1 MVNLERLLNYDFDY
15 FKGKADF
22 ELAEKYFEIK
32 EYDVATKLYNKSL
45 YHYFPT
51 GARTNRTDSVL
62 GNKEWME
69 QGDAEIVNAFIARK
83 KEIENTAK
91 IIEDR
96 FRFLVNED
104 IVEAYV
110 GLADLLYVLAIREK
124 YNELITQ
131 NNGVAYYQEGDV
143 IKEAF
148 RQNKFVEAD
157 NEVSKERISLYEQ
170 AAAKNSI
177 EALLYLGMYYRDRED
192 YKKAR
197 GYYERAANL
206 NSAEAAFEIAMMLD
220 KDFELTCSAAFGYKV
235 LTEEEKQV
243 QAETVKWFLKAALLG
258 HKQAMNVVAHCYRF
272 GVVVE
277 KDEKLAEWWVQIA
290 EIFNNATNCSLTN
303 HIW

>member
-15 FKGKADF
+15 LKGKADF

-32 EYDVATKLYNKSL
+32 EYDVAIKLYKKSL

-62 GNKEWME
+62 SNKEWME

-91 IIEDR
+91 VIEDR
-96 FRFLVNED
+96 FRFLVNENV
-104 IVEAYV
+104 VEAYV
-110 GLADLLYVLAIREK
+110 GLADLMYVLAIRKK

-131 NNGVAYYQEGDV
+131 NNGFVYYQVGDV

-148 RQNKFVEAD
+148 RQNKYVEAA
-157 NEVSKERISLYEQ
+157 NEVFKERIGLYEQ

-177 EALLYLGMYYRDRED
+177 EALLYLGMDYRDRED

-197 GYYERAANL
+197 GYYEQAANL

-220 KDFELTCSAAFGYKV
+220 KDFYLIASSGFGNLE
-235 LTEEEKQV
+235 LTEEEKPV
-243 QAETVKWFLKAALLG
+243 VAEAVSWLLKAARLG
-258 HKQAMNVVAHCYRF
+258 HKLAMYVVVHCYRF
-272 GVVVE
+272 GVAVE
-277 KDEKLAEWWVQIA
+277 KDEKLAEWWSQIE
-290 EIFNNATNCSLTN
+290 EICNSALDEYKRT
-303 HIW
+303 I

>member
-1 MVNLERLLNYDFDY
+1 MVKLKRLLDYDFDY
-15 FKGKADF
+15 LKGKADF

-32 EYDVATKLYNKSL
+32 EYDVAMKLYKKSL

-91 IIEDR
+91 VIEDR
-96 FRFLVNED
+96 FRFLVNEN

-110 GLADLLYVLAIREK
+110 GLADLIYVLAIREK

-143 IKEAF
+143 IEEAF
-148 RQNKFVEAD
+148 RQNKYVEAA
-157 NEVSKERISLYEQ
+157 NEVFKEKISLYEQ

-177 EALLYLGMYYRDRED
+177 EALMFLGCFYKDR
-192 YKKAR
+192 
-197 GYYERAANL
+197 NL
-206 NSAEAAFEIAMMLD
+206 NKVAQEYFEKAVNLGCGSAAYAIAEMLD
-220 KDFELTCSAAFGYKV
+220 KDFYLIASSGFEHFE

-243 QAETVKWFLKAALLG
+243 VAEAVSWLLKAARLG
-258 HKQAMNVVAHCYRF
+258 HKLAMHVVVHCYRF
-272 GVVVE
+272 GVAVE
-277 KDEKLAEWWVQIA
+277 KDEKLAEWWSQIE
-290 EIFNNATNCSLTN
+290 EICNSALDEYKRT
-303 HIW
+303 I

>member
-1 MVNLERLLNYDFDY
+1 MVNLERLLNYDFNY

-32 EYDVATKLYNKSL
+32 EYDVAIKLYKKSL

-51 GARTNRTDSVL
+51 GLRTNRTDSVL

-91 IIEDR
+91 VIEDR
-96 FRFLVNED
+96 FRFLVNEN

-110 GLADLLYVLAIREK
+110 GLADLIYVLAIREK

-148 RQNKFVEAD
+148 RQNKDVEAA

-170 AAAKNSI
+170 AAAENSI
-177 EALLYLGMYYRDRED
+177 EALLYLGMDYRDRED

-197 GYYERAANL
+197 GYYEQAANL
-206 NSAEAAFEIAMMLD
+206 NSAEAAFKIAMMLD
-220 KDFELTCSAAFGYKV
+220 KDFYLIASSGFGNLE
-235 LTEEEKQV
+235 LTEEEKPV
-243 QAETVKWFLKAALLG
+243 VAEAVSWLLKAARLG
-258 HKQAMNVVAHCYRF
+258 HKLAMYVVVHCYRF
-272 GVVVE
+272 GVAVE
-277 KDEKLAEWWVQIA
+277 KDEKLAEWWSQIE
-290 EIFNNATNCSLTN
+290 EICNSALDEYKRT
-303 HIW
+303 I

>member
-15 FKGKADF
+15 LKGKADF

-32 EYDVATKLYNKSL
+32 EYDVAIKLYKKSL

-51 GARTNRTDSVL
+51 GLRTNRTDSVL
-62 GNKEWME
+62 RNKEWME

-91 IIEDR
+91 IIEYR
-96 FRFLVNED
+96 FRLLVNEN

-110 GLADLLYVLAIREK
+110 GLADLIYVLAIRKK

-131 NNGVAYYQEGDV
+131 NNGVAYYQVGDV

-148 RQNKFVEAD
+148 RQNKYAEAA
-157 NEVSKERISLYEQ
+157 NEVFEERISLYEQ

-177 EALLYLGMYYRDRED
+177 EALLYLGMDYRDRED

-197 GYYERAANL
+197 GYYEQAANL

-220 KDFELTCSAAFGYKV
+220 KDFYLIASSGFGNLE
-235 LTEEEKQV
+235 LTEEEKPV
-243 QAETVKWFLKAALLG
+243 VAEAVSWLLKAARLG
-258 HKQAMNVVAHCYRF
+258 HKLAMYVVVHCYRF
-272 GVVVE
+272 GVAVE
-277 KDEKLAEWWVQIA
+277 KDEKLAEWWSQIE
-290 EIFNNATNCSLTN
+290 EICNSALDEYKRT
-303 HIW
+303 I

>member
-1 MVNLERLLNYDFDY
+1 MVNLERLLNYDFNY
-15 FKGKADF
+15 LKGKADF

-32 EYDVATKLYNKSL
+32 EYDVAMKLYKKSL

-91 IIEDR
+91 VIEDR
-96 FRFLVNED
+96 FRFLVNEN

-110 GLADLLYVLAIREK
+110 GLADLIYVLAIRKK

-131 NNGVAYYQEGDV
+131 NNGFVYYQVGDV
-143 IKEAF
+143 IEEAF
-148 RQNKFVEAD
+148 RQNKYVEAA
-157 NEVSKERISLYEQ
+157 NEVFKERISLYEQ

-177 EALLYLGMYYRDRED
+177 EALLYLGMDYRDRED

-197 GYYERAANL
+197 GYYEQAANL

-220 KDFELTCSAAFGYKV
+220 KDFYLIASSGFGNLE
-235 LTEEEKQV
+235 LTEEEKPV
-243 QAETVKWFLKAALLG
+243 VAEAVSWLLKAARLG
-258 HKQAMNVVAHCYRF
+258 HKLAMYVVVHCYRF
-272 GVVVE
+272 GVAVE
-277 KDEKLAEWWVQIA
+277 KDEKLAEWWSQIE
-290 EIFNNATNCSLTN
+290 EICNSALDEYKRT
-303 HIW
+303 I

>member
-15 FKGKADF
+15 LKGKADF

-32 EYDVATKLYNKSL
+32 EYDVAMKLYKKSL

-69 QGDAEIVNAFIARK
+69 QGDAKIVNAFIARK

-96 FRFLVNED
+96 FRFLVNEN

-110 GLADLLYVLAIREK
+110 GLADLIYVLAIRKK

-131 NNGVAYYQEGDV
+131 NNGFVYYQVGDV
-143 IKEAF
+143 IEEAF
-148 RQNKFVEAD
+148 RQNKYVEAV
-157 NEVSKERISLYEQ
+157 NEVFKERIGLYEQ

-177 EALLYLGMYYRDRED
+177 EALLYLGMDYRDRED

-197 GYYERAANL
+197 GYYEQAANL

-220 KDFELTCSAAFGYKV
+220 KDFYLIASSGFGNLE
-235 LTEEEKQV
+235 LTEEEKPV
-243 QAETVKWFLKAALLG
+243 VAEAVSWLLKAARLG
-258 HKQAMNVVAHCYRF
+258 HKLAMYVVVHCYRF
-272 GVVVE
+272 GVAVE
-277 KDEKLAEWWVQIA
+277 KDEKLAEWWSQIE
-290 EIFNNATNCSLTN
+290 EICNSALDEYKRT
-303 HIW
+303 I

>member
-15 FKGKADF
+15 LKGKADF

-32 EYDVATKLYNKSL
+32 EYDVAMKLYKKSL

-83 KEIENTAK
+83 KEIENIAK
-91 IIEDR
+91 VIEDR
-96 FRFLVNED
+96 FRFLVSEN

-110 GLADLLYVLAIREK
+110 GLADLIYVLAIRKK

-131 NNGVAYYQEGDV
+131 NNGFIYYQVGDV
-143 IKEAF
+143 IEEAF
-148 RQNKFVEAD
+148 RQNKYVEAA
-157 NEVSKERISLYEQ
+157 NEVFKEKISLYEQ

-177 EALLYLGMYYRDRED
+177 EALLYLGMDYRDRED

-197 GYYERAANL
+197 GYYEQAANL

-220 KDFELTCSAAFGYKV
+220 KDFYLIASSGFGNLE
-235 LTEEEKQV
+235 LTEEEKPV
-243 QAETVKWFLKAALLG
+243 VAEAVSWLLKAARLG
-258 HKQAMNVVAHCYRF
+258 HKLAMYVVVHCYRF
-272 GVVVE
+272 GVAVE
-277 KDEKLAEWWVQIA
+277 KDEKLAEWWSQIE
-290 EIFNNATNCSLTN
+290 EICNSALDEYKRT
-303 HIW
+303 I

>member
-1 MVNLERLLNYDFDY
+1 MVNLERLLNYDFNY

-32 EYDVATKLYNKSL
+32 EYDVAVKLYKKSL

-62 GNKEWME
+62 RNKEWME
-69 QGDAEIVNAFIARK
+69 QGDAEIVNAFVNRK

-91 IIEDR
+91 VIEDR

-110 GLADLLYVLAIREK
+110 GLADLIYVLAIREK

-131 NNGVAYYQEGDV
+131 NNGVAYYQDGDV

-148 RQNKFVEAD
+148 RQNKYVEAA
-157 NEVSKERISLYEQ
+157 NEVFKERIGLYEQ

-177 EALLYLGMYYRDRED
+177 EALLYLGMDYRDRED

-197 GYYERAANL
+197 GYYEQAANL

-220 KDFELTCSAAFGYKV
+220 KDFYLIASSGFGNLE
-235 LTEEEKQV
+235 LTEEEKPV
-243 QAETVKWFLKAALLG
+243 VAEAVSWLLKAARLG
-258 HKQAMNVVAHCYRF
+258 HKLAMYVVVHCYRF
-272 GVVVE
+272 GVAVE
-277 KDEKLAEWWVQIA
+277 KDEKLAEWWSQIE
-290 EIFNNATNCSLTN
+290 EICNSALDEYKRT
-303 HIW
+303 I

>member
-15 FKGKADF
+15 LKGKADF

-32 EYDVATKLYNKSL
+32 EYDVAIKLYKKSL

-51 GARTNRTDSVL
+51 GLRTNRTDSVL
-62 GNKEWME
+62 RNKEWME
-69 QGDAEIVNAFIARK
+69 QGDAEIVKAFVARK

-91 IIEDR
+91 VIEDR
-96 FRFLVNED
+96 FRFLVNENV
-104 IVEAYV
+104 VEAYV
-110 GLADLLYVLAIREK
+110 GLADLIYVLAIRKK

-148 RQNKFVEAD
+148 RQNKYVEAA
-157 NEVSKERISLYEQ
+157 NEVFKERIGLYEQ

-177 EALLYLGMYYRDRED
+177 EALLYLGMDYRDRED

-197 GYYERAANL
+197 GYYEQAANL

-220 KDFELTCSAAFGYKV
+220 KDFYLIASSGFGNLE
-235 LTEEEKQV
+235 LTEEEKPV
-243 QAETVKWFLKAALLG
+243 VAEAVSWLLKAARLG
-258 HKQAMNVVAHCYRF
+258 HKLAMYVVVHCYRF
-272 GVVVE
+272 GVAVE
-277 KDEKLAEWWVQIA
+277 KDEKLAEWWSQIE
-290 EIFNNATNCSLTN
+290 EICNSALDEYKRT
-303 HIW
+303 I

>member
-1 MVNLERLLNYDFDY
+1 MVNLESLLNYDFNY

-22 ELAEKYFEIK
+22 ALAEKYFEIK
-32 EYDVATKLYNKSL
+32 EYDVAMKLYKKSL

-91 IIEDR
+91 VIEDR
-96 FRFLVNED
+96 FRFLVNEN

-110 GLADLLYVLAIREK
+110 GLADLIYVLAIRKK

-131 NNGVAYYQEGDV
+131 NNGFVYYQVGDV

-148 RQNKFVEAD
+148 RQNKHVEAA
-157 NEVSKERISLYEQ
+157 NEVFKERIGLYEQ

-177 EALLYLGMYYRDRED
+177 EALLYLGMDYRDRED

-197 GYYERAANL
+197 GYYEQAANL

-220 KDFELTCSAAFGYKV
+220 KDFYLIASSGFGHLE
-235 LTEEEKQV
+235 LTEEEKPV
-243 QAETVKWFLKAALLG
+243 VAEAVSWLLKAARLG
-258 HKQAMNVVAHCYRF
+258 HKLAMYVVVHCYRF
-272 GVVVE
+272 GVAVE
-277 KDEKLAEWWVQIA
+277 KDEKLAEWWSQIE
-290 EIFNNATNCSLTN
+290 EICNSALDEYKRT
-303 HIW
+303 I

>member
-1 MVNLERLLNYDFDY
+1 MVNLERLLNYDFYY
-15 FKGKADF
+15 FKGKAEF

-32 EYDVATKLYNKSL
+32 EYDVATKLYKKSL

-51 GARTNRTDSVL
+51 GASTNRTDSVL
-62 GNKEWME
+62 GNREWME
-69 QGDAEIVNAFIARK
+69 QGDTEIVQAFIARK

-148 RQNKFVEAD
+148 RQNKFVEAA
-157 NEVSKERISLYEQ
+157 NEVSKEEISLYEQ

-243 QAETVKWFLKAALLG
+243 QAETVKWFLKAARLG
-258 HKQAMNVVAHCYRF
+258 HKQAMNVVAHCYKF
-272 GVVVE
+272 GVAVE
-277 KDEKLAEWWVQIA
+277 KDEQLAEWWVQIA

>member
-15 FKGKADF
+15 LKGKADF

-32 EYDVATKLYNKSL
+32 EYDVAIKLYNKSL

-51 GARTNRTDSVL
+51 GLRTNRTDGVL
-62 GNKEWME
+62 RNKEWME

-83 KEIENTAK
+83 KEFENTAK

-110 GLADLLYVLAIREK
+110 GLADLIYVLAIRKK

-148 RQNKFVEAD
+148 RQNKYAEAA
-157 NEVSKERISLYEQ
+157 NEVFEERISLYEQ

-177 EALLYLGMYYRDRED
+177 EALLYLGMDYRDRED

-197 GYYERAANL
+197 GYYEQAANL

-220 KDFELTCSAAFGYKV
+220 KDFYLIASSGFGNLE
-235 LTEEEKQV
+235 LTEEEKPV
-243 QAETVKWFLKAALLG
+243 VAEAVSWLLKAARLG
-258 HKQAMNVVAHCYRF
+258 HKLAMYVVVHCYRF
-272 GVVVE
+272 GVAVE
-277 KDEKLAEWWVQIA
+277 KDEKLAEWWSQIE
-290 EIFNNATNCSLTN
+290 EICNSALDEYKRT
-303 HIW
+303 I

>member
-15 FKGKADF
+15 LKGKADF

-32 EYDVATKLYNKSL
+32 EYDVAMKLYKKSL

-62 GNKEWME
+62 RNKEWME

-96 FRFLVNED
+96 LRFLINEN

-110 GLADLLYVLAIREK
+110 GLADLIYVLAIRKK

-148 RQNKFVEAD
+148 RQNKYAEAA
-157 NEVSKERISLYEQ
+157 NEVFEERISLYEQ

-177 EALLYLGMYYRDRED
+177 EALLYLGMDYRDRED

-197 GYYERAANL
+197 GYYEQAANL

-220 KDFELTCSAAFGYKV
+220 KDFYLIASSGFGNLE
-235 LTEEEKQV
+235 LTEEEKPV
-243 QAETVKWFLKAALLG
+243 VAEAVSWLLKAARLG
-258 HKQAMNVVAHCYRF
+258 HKLAMYVVVHCYRF
-272 GVVVE
+272 GVAVE
-277 KDEKLAEWWVQIA
+277 KDEKLAEWWSQIE
-290 EIFNNATNCSLTN
+290 EICNSALDEYKRT
-303 HIW
+303 I

>member
-1 MVNLERLLNYDFDY
+1 MVNLERLLNYDFNY
-15 FKGKADF
+15 LKGKADF

-32 EYDVATKLYNKSL
+32 EYDVAIKLYKKSL

-96 FRFLVNED
+96 FRFLVNEN

-110 GLADLLYVLAIREK
+110 GLADLIYVLAIRKK

-131 NNGVAYYQEGDV
+131 NNGFVYYQVGDV
-143 IKEAF
+143 IEEAF
-148 RQNKFVEAD
+148 RQNKYVEAA
-157 NEVSKERISLYEQ
+157 NEVFKERISLYEQ

-177 EALLYLGMYYRDRED
+177 EALLYLGMDYRDRED

-197 GYYERAANL
+197 GYYEQAANL

-220 KDFELTCSAAFGYKV
+220 KDFYLIASSGFGNLE
-235 LTEEEKQV
+235 LTEEEKPV
-243 QAETVKWFLKAALLG
+243 VAEAVSWLLKAARLG
-258 HKQAMNVVAHCYRF
+258 HKLAMYVVVHCYRF
-272 GVVVE
+272 GVAVE
-277 KDEKLAEWWVQIA
+277 KDEKLAEWWSQIE
-290 EIFNNATNCSLTN
+290 EICNSALDEYKRT
-303 HIW
+303 I

>member
-15 FKGKADF
+15 LKGKADF

-32 EYDVATKLYNKSL
+32 EYDVAIKLYKKSL

-91 IIEDR
+91 VIEER
-96 FRFLVNED
+96 FRFLVNEN

-110 GLADLLYVLAIREK
+110 GLADLIYVLAILKK

-131 NNGVAYYQEGDV
+131 NNGFVYYQVGDV

-148 RQNKFVEAD
+148 RQNKHVEAA
-157 NEVSKERISLYEQ
+157 NEVFKERIGLYEQ

-177 EALLYLGMYYRDRED
+177 EALLYLGMDYRDRED

-197 GYYERAANL
+197 GYYEQAANL

-220 KDFELTCSAAFGYKV
+220 KDFYLIASSGFGHLE

-243 QAETVKWFLKAALLG
+243 VAEAVSWLLKAARLG
-258 HKQAMNVVAHCYRF
+258 HKLAMYVVVHCYRF
-272 GVVVE
+272 GVAVE
-277 KDEKLAEWWVQIA
+277 KDEKLAEWWSQIE
-290 EIFNNATNCSLTN
+290 EICNSALDEYKRT
-303 HIW
+303 I

>member
-1 MVNLERLLNYDFDY
+1 MVNLERLLNYDFNY

-32 EYDVATKLYNKSL
+32 EYDVAMKLYKKSL

-62 GNKEWME
+62 RNKEWME
-69 QGDAEIVNAFIARK
+69 QGDAEIVNAFVNRK

-91 IIEDR
+91 VIEDR

-110 GLADLLYVLAIREK
+110 GLADLIYVLAIREK

-131 NNGVAYYQEGDV
+131 NNGVAYYQDGDV

-148 RQNKFVEAD
+148 RQNKYAEAA
-157 NEVSKERISLYEQ
+157 NEVFKERIGLYEQ

-177 EALLYLGMYYRDRED
+177 EALLYLGMDYRDRED

-197 GYYERAANL
+197 GYYEQAANL

-220 KDFELTCSAAFGYKV
+220 KDFYLIASSGFGNLE
-235 LTEEEKQV
+235 LTEEEKPV
-243 QAETVKWFLKAALLG
+243 VAEAVSWLLKAARLG
-258 HKQAMNVVAHCYRF
+258 HKLAMYVVVHCYRF
-272 GVVVE
+272 GVAVE
-277 KDEKLAEWWVQIA
+277 KDEKLAEWWSQIE
-290 EIFNNATNCSLTN
+290 EICNSALDEYKRT
-303 HIW
+303 I

>member
-32 EYDVATKLYNKSL
+32 EYDVAIKLYKKSL
-45 YHYFPT
+45 DHYFPT
-51 GARTNRTDSVL
+51 GLRTNRTDSVL

-91 IIEDR
+91 VIEDR
-96 FRFLVNED
+96 FRFLVNEN

-110 GLADLLYVLAIREK
+110 GLADLIYVLAIRKK

-148 RQNKFVEAD
+148 RQNKDVEAA

-177 EALLYLGMYYRDRED
+177 EALLYLGMDYRDRED

-197 GYYERAANL
+197 GYYEQAANL

-220 KDFELTCSAAFGYKV
+220 KDFYLIASSGFGNLE
-235 LTEEEKQV
+235 LTEEEKPV
-243 QAETVKWFLKAALLG
+243 VAEAVSWLLKAARLG
-258 HKQAMNVVAHCYRF
+258 HKLAMYVVVHCYRF
-272 GVVVE
+272 GVAVE
-277 KDEKLAEWWVQIA
+277 KDEKLAEWWSQIE
-290 EIFNNATNCSLTN
+290 EICNSALDEYKRT
-303 HIW
+303 I

>member
-32 EYDVATKLYNKSL
+32 EYDVAMKLYKKSL

-91 IIEDR
+91 VIEDR
-96 FRFLVNED
+96 FRFLVNEN

-110 GLADLLYVLAIREK
+110 GLADLIYVLAIRKK

-131 NNGVAYYQEGDV
+131 NNGFVYYQVGDV
-143 IKEAF
+143 IEEAF
-148 RQNKFVEAD
+148 RQNKYAEAA
-157 NEVSKERISLYEQ
+157 NEVFKERIGLYEQ

-177 EALLYLGMYYRDRED
+177 EALLYLGMDYRDRED

-197 GYYERAANL
+197 GYYEQAANL

-220 KDFELTCSAAFGYKV
+220 KDFYLIASSGFGNLE
-235 LTEEEKQV
+235 LTEEEKPV
-243 QAETVKWFLKAALLG
+243 VAEAVSWLLKAARLG
-258 HKQAMNVVAHCYRF
+258 HKLAMYVVVHCYRF
-272 GVVVE
+272 GVAVE
-277 KDEKLAEWWVQIA
+277 KDEKLAEWWSQIE
-290 EIFNNATNCSLTN
+290 EICNSALDEYKRT
-303 HIW
+303 I

>member
-32 EYDVATKLYNKSL
+32 EYDVAIKLYKKSL

-51 GARTNRTDSVL
+51 GVRTNRTDSVL
-62 GNKEWME
+62 RNKEWME

-96 FRFLVNED
+96 FRFLVNEN

-110 GLADLLYVLAIREK
+110 GLADLIYVLAIREK

-148 RQNKFVEAD
+148 RQNKDVEAA

-177 EALLYLGMYYRDRED
+177 EALLYLGMDYRDRED

-197 GYYERAANL
+197 GYYEQAANL
-206 NSAEAAFEIAMMLD
+206 NSAEAAFKIAMMLD
-220 KDFELTCSAAFGYKV
+220 KDFYLIASSGFGHLE

-243 QAETVKWFLKAALLG
+243 VAEAVSWLLKAARLG
-258 HKQAMNVVAHCYRF
+258 HKLAMYVVVHCYRF
-272 GVVVE
+272 GVAVE
-277 KDEKLAEWWVQIA
+277 KDEKLAEWWSQIE
-290 EIFNNATNCSLTN
+290 EICNSALDEYKRT
-303 HIW
+303 I

>member
-1 MVNLERLLNYDFDY
+1 MVNLERLLNYDFNY

-32 EYDVATKLYNKSL
+32 EYDVAVKLYKKSL

-51 GARTNRTDSVL
+51 GLRTNRTDSVL
-62 GNKEWME
+62 KNKEWME

-91 IIEDR
+91 VIEDR
-96 FRFLVNED
+96 FRFLVNEN

-110 GLADLLYVLAIREK
+110 GLADLIYVLAIREK

-148 RQNKFVEAD
+148 RQNKDVEAA

-177 EALLYLGMYYRDRED
+177 EALLYLGMDYRDRED

-197 GYYERAANL
+197 GYYEQAANL

-220 KDFELTCSAAFGYKV
+220 KDFYLIASSGFGNLE
-235 LTEEEKQV
+235 LTEEEKPV
-243 QAETVKWFLKAALLG
+243 VAEAVSWLLKAARLG
-258 HKQAMNVVAHCYRF
+258 HKLAMYVVVHCYRF
-272 GVVVE
+272 GVAVE
-277 KDEKLAEWWVQIA
+277 KDEKLAEWWSQIE
-290 EIFNNATNCSLTN
+290 EICNSALDEYKRT
-303 HIW
+303 I

>member
-15 FKGKADF
+15 LKGKADF

-32 EYDVATKLYNKSL
+32 EYDVAIKLYKKSL

-51 GARTNRTDSVL
+51 GLRTNRTDAVL
-62 GNKEWME
+62 RNKEWME

-91 IIEDR
+91 VIEDR
-96 FRFLVNED
+96 FRFLVNEN

-110 GLADLLYVLAIREK
+110 GLADLIYVLAIRKK

-148 RQNKFVEAD
+148 RQNKYAEAA
-157 NEVSKERISLYEQ
+157 NEVFEERISLYEQ

-177 EALLYLGMYYRDRED
+177 EALLYLGMDYRDRED

-197 GYYERAANL
+197 GYYEQAANL
-206 NSAEAAFEIAMMLD
+206 NSAEAAFEIAMTLD
-220 KDFELTCSAAFGYKV
+220 KDFYLIASSGFEHFE
-235 LTEEEKQV
+235 LTEEEKPV
-243 QAETVKWFLKAALLG
+243 VAEAVSWLLKAARLG
-258 HKQAMNVVAHCYRF
+258 HKLAMYVVVHCYRF
-272 GVVVE
+272 GVAVE
-277 KDEKLAEWWVQIA
+277 KDEKLAEWWSQIE
-290 EIFNNATNCSLTN
+290 EICNSALDEYKRT
-303 HIW
+303 I

>member
-32 EYDVATKLYNKSL
+32 EYDVAMKLYKKSL

-69 QGDAEIVNAFIARK
+69 EGDTEIVNAFIARK

-91 IIEDR
+91 VIEDR

-110 GLADLLYVLAIREK
+110 GLADLIYVLAIRKK

-143 IKEAF
+143 IKEDF
-148 RQNKFVEAD
+148 RQNKYVEAA
-157 NEVSKERISLYEQ
+157 NEVFKERIGLYEQ

-177 EALLYLGMYYRDRED
+177 EALLYLGMDYRDRED

-197 GYYERAANL
+197 GYYEQAANL

-220 KDFELTCSAAFGYKV
+220 KDFYLIASSGFEHFE

-243 QAETVKWFLKAALLG
+243 VAEAVSWLLKAARLG
-258 HKQAMNVVAHCYRF
+258 HKLAMHVVVHCYRF
-272 GVVVE
+272 GVAVE
-277 KDEKLAEWWVQIA
+277 KDEKLAAWWSQIE
-290 EIFNNATNCSLTN
+290 EICNSALDEYKRT
-303 HIW
+303 I

>member
-15 FKGKADF
+15 LKGKADF

-32 EYDVATKLYNKSL
+32 EYDVAIKLYKKSL

-91 IIEDR
+91 VIEDR
-96 FRFLVNED
+96 FRFLVNEN

-110 GLADLLYVLAIREK
+110 GLADLIYVLAIRKK

-131 NNGVAYYQEGDV
+131 NNGFVYYQVGDV

-148 RQNKFVEAD
+148 RQNKHVEAA
-157 NEVSKERISLYEQ
+157 NEVFKERIGLYEQ

-177 EALLYLGMYYRDRED
+177 EALLYLGMDYRDRED

-197 GYYERAANL
+197 GYYEQAANL

-220 KDFELTCSAAFGYKV
+220 KDFYLIASSGFGNLE
-235 LTEEEKQV
+235 LTEEEKPV
-243 QAETVKWFLKAALLG
+243 VAEAVSWLLKAARLG
-258 HKQAMNVVAHCYRF
+258 HKLAMYVVVHCYRF
-272 GVVVE
+272 GVAVE
-277 KDEKLAEWWVQIA
+277 KDEKLAEWWSQIE
-290 EIFNNATNCSLTN
+290 EICNSALDEYKRT
-303 HIW
+303 I

>member
-15 FKGKADF
+15 LKGKADF

-32 EYDVATKLYNKSL
+32 EYDVAIKLYKKSL

-62 GNKEWME
+62 RNKEWME
-69 QGDAEIVNAFIARK
+69 QGDAEIVNAFVNRK

-91 IIEDR
+91 VIEDR

-110 GLADLLYVLAIREK
+110 GLADLIYVLAIREK

-131 NNGVAYYQEGDV
+131 NNGVAYYQDGDV

-148 RQNKFVEAD
+148 RQNKYAEAA
-157 NEVSKERISLYEQ
+157 NEVFKERIGLYEQ

-177 EALLYLGMYYRDRED
+177 EALLYLGMDYRDRED

-197 GYYERAANL
+197 GYYEQAANL

-220 KDFELTCSAAFGYKV
+220 KDFYLIASSGFGNLE
-235 LTEEEKQV
+235 LTEEEKPV
-243 QAETVKWFLKAALLG
+243 VAEAVSWLLKAARLG
-258 HKQAMNVVAHCYRF
+258 HKLAMYVVVHCYRF
-272 GVVVE
+272 GVAVE
-277 KDEKLAEWWVQIA
+277 KDEKLAEWWSQIE
-290 EIFNNATNCSLTN
+290 EICNSALDEYKRT
-303 HIW
+303 I

>member
-32 EYDVATKLYNKSL
+32 EYDVAIKLYKKSL

-51 GARTNRTDSVL
+51 GVRTNRTDSVL
-62 GNKEWME
+62 RNKEWME

-96 FRFLVNED
+96 FRFLVNEN

-110 GLADLLYVLAIREK
+110 GLADLIYVLAIRKK

-148 RQNKFVEAD
+148 RQNKYVEAA
-157 NEVSKERISLYEQ
+157 NEVFKERIGLYEQ
-170 AAAKNSI
+170 ATAKNSI
-177 EALLYLGMYYRDRED
+177 EALLYLGMDYRDRED

-197 GYYERAANL
+197 GYYEQAANL

-220 KDFELTCSAAFGYKV
+220 KDFYLIASSGFGNLE
-235 LTEEEKQV
+235 LTEEEKPV
-243 QAETVKWFLKAALLG
+243 VAEAVSWLLKAARLG
-258 HKQAMNVVAHCYRF
+258 HKLAMYVVVHCYRF
-272 GVVVE
+272 GVAVE
-277 KDEKLAEWWVQIA
+277 KDEKLAEWWSQIE
-290 EIFNNATNCSLTN
+290 EICNSALDEYKRT
-303 HIW
+303 I

>member
-15 FKGKADF
+15 LKGKADF

-32 EYDVATKLYNKSL
+32 EYDVAIKLYKKSL

-51 GARTNRTDSVL
+51 GVRTNRTDSVL
-62 GNKEWME
+62 RNKEWME

-91 IIEDR
+91 VIEER
-96 FRFLVNED
+96 FRFLVNEN

-110 GLADLLYVLAIREK
+110 GLADLIHVLAIRKK

-148 RQNKFVEAD
+148 RQNKYVEAA
-157 NEVSKERISLYEQ
+157 NEVFKEKISLYEQ

-177 EALLYLGMYYRDRED
+177 EALLYLGMDYRDRED

-197 GYYERAANL
+197 GYYEQAANL

-220 KDFELTCSAAFGYKV
+220 KDFYLIASSGFGNLE
-235 LTEEEKQV
+235 LTEEEKPV
-243 QAETVKWFLKAALLG
+243 VAEAVSWLLKAARLG
-258 HKQAMNVVAHCYRF
+258 HKLAMYVVVHCYRF
-272 GVVVE
+272 GVAVE
-277 KDEKLAEWWVQIA
+277 KDEKLAEWWSQIE
-290 EIFNNATNCSLTN
+290 EICNSALDEYKRT
-303 HIW
+303 I

>member
-1 MVNLERLLNYDFDY
+1 MVNLERLLNYDFNY

-32 EYDVATKLYNKSL
+32 EYDVAVKLYKKSL

-51 GARTNRTDSVL
+51 ALRTNRTDGVL
-62 GNKEWME
+62 RNKEWME
-69 QGDAEIVNAFIARK
+69 QGDAEIVNAFVNRK

-91 IIEDR
+91 VIEDR
-96 FRFLVNED
+96 FRFLVNEN

-110 GLADLLYVLAIREK
+110 GLADLIYVLAIRKK

-148 RQNKFVEAD
+148 RQNKYVEAA
-157 NEVSKERISLYEQ
+157 NEVFKERIGLYEQ

-177 EALLYLGMYYRDRED
+177 EALLYLGMDYRDRED

-197 GYYERAANL
+197 GYYEQAANL
-206 NSAEAAFEIAMMLD
+206 NSAEAAFEIAMTLD
-220 KDFELTCSAAFGYKV
+220 KDFYLIASSGFEHFE

-243 QAETVKWFLKAALLG
+243 VAEAVSWLLKAARLG
-258 HKQAMNVVAHCYRF
+258 HKLAMYVVVHCYRF
-272 GVVVE
+272 GVAVE
-277 KDEKLAEWWVQIA
+277 KDEKLAEWWSQIE
-290 EIFNNATNCSLTN
+290 EICNSALDEYKRT
-303 HIW
+303 I

>member
-15 FKGKADF
+15 LKGKADF

-32 EYDVATKLYNKSL
+32 EYDVAIKLYKKSL

-62 GNKEWME
+62 GNKKWME

-96 FRFLVNED
+96 FRLLVNENV
-104 IVEAYV
+104 VEAYV
-110 GLADLLYVLAIREK
+110 GLADLIYVLAIRKK

-131 NNGVAYYQEGDV
+131 KNGIVCYQVGDV

-148 RQNKFVEAD
+148 RQNKYAEAA
-157 NEVSKERISLYEQ
+157 NEVFKERIGLYEQ

-177 EALLYLGMYYRDRED
+177 EALLYLGMDYRNRED

-197 GYYERAANL
+197 GYYEQAANL

-220 KDFELTCSAAFGYKV
+220 KDFYLIASSGFGNLE
-235 LTEEEKQV
+235 LTEEEKPV
-243 QAETVKWFLKAALLG
+243 VAEAVSWLLKAARLG
-258 HKQAMNVVAHCYRF
+258 HKLAMYVVVHCYRF
-272 GVVVE
+272 GVAVE
-277 KDEKLAEWWVQIA
+277 KDEKLAVWWSQIE
-290 EIFNNATNCSLTN
+290 EICNSALDEYKRT
-303 HIW
+303 I

>member
-15 FKGKADF
+15 LKGKADF

-32 EYDVATKLYNKSL
+32 EYDVAIKLYKKSL

-51 GARTNRTDSVL
+51 GLRTNRTDSVL
-62 GNKEWME
+62 RNKEWME
-69 QGDAEIVNAFIARK
+69 QGDAEIVNAFVNRK

-91 IIEDR
+91 VIEDR

-110 GLADLLYVLAIREK
+110 GLADLIYVLAIRKK

-148 RQNKFVEAD
+148 RQNKYAEAA

-177 EALLYLGMYYRDRED
+177 EALLYLGMDYRDRKD

-197 GYYERAANL
+197 GYYEQAANL

-220 KDFELTCSAAFGYKV
+220 KDFYLIASSGFGNLE
-235 LTEEEKQV
+235 LTEEEKPV
-243 QAETVKWFLKAALLG
+243 VAEAVSWLLKAARLG
-258 HKQAMNVVAHCYRF
+258 HKLAMYVVVHCYRF
-272 GVVVE
+272 GVAVE
-277 KDEKLAEWWVQIA
+277 KDEKLAEWWSQIE
-290 EIFNNATNCSLTN
+290 EICNSALDEYKRT
-303 HIW
+303 I

>member
-15 FKGKADF
+15 LKGKADF

-32 EYDVATKLYNKSL
+32 EYDVAIKLYKKSL

-51 GARTNRTDSVL
+51 GLRTNRTDSVL
-62 GNKEWME
+62 RNKEWME

-96 FRFLVNED
+96 FRLLVNEN

-110 GLADLLYVLAIREK
+110 GLADLIYVLAIRKK

-148 RQNKFVEAD
+148 RQNKDVEAA

-177 EALLYLGMYYRDRED
+177 EALLYLGMDCRDRED

-197 GYYERAANL
+197 GYYEQAANL

-220 KDFELTCSAAFGYKV
+220 KDFYLIASSGFGNLE
-235 LTEEEKQV
+235 LTEEEKPV
-243 QAETVKWFLKAALLG
+243 VAEAVSWLLKAARLG
-258 HKQAMNVVAHCYRF
+258 HKLAMYVVVHCYRF
-272 GVVVE
+272 GVAVE
-277 KDEKLAEWWVQIA
+277 KDEKLAEWWSQIE
-290 EIFNNATNCSLTN
+290 EICNSALDEYKRT
-303 HIW
+303 I

>member
-1 MVNLERLLNYDFDY
+1 MVNLERLLNYDFNY

-32 EYDVATKLYNKSL
+32 EYDVAIKLYKKSL

-51 GARTNRTDSVL
+51 GLRTNRTDSVL

-91 IIEDR
+91 VIEDR
-96 FRFLVNED
+96 FRFLVNEN

-110 GLADLLYVLAIREK
+110 GLADLIYVLAIRKK

-148 RQNKFVEAD
+148 RQNKDVEAA

-177 EALLYLGMYYRDRED
+177 EALLYLGMDYRDRED

-197 GYYERAANL
+197 GYYEQAANL

-220 KDFELTCSAAFGYKV
+220 KDFYLIASSGFGNLE
-235 LTEEEKQV
+235 LTEEEKPV
-243 QAETVKWFLKAALLG
+243 VAEAVSWLLKAARLG
-258 HKQAMNVVAHCYRF
+258 HKLAMYVVVHCYRF
-272 GVVVE
+272 GVAVE
-277 KDEKLAEWWVQIA
+277 KDEKLAEWWSQIE
-290 EIFNNATNCSLTN
+290 EICNSALDEYKRT
-303 HIW
+303 I